1 MPEMLAF
8 ALSTAR
14 QAVTSRKGV
23 TAAEYAVLATAIV
36 GAVTA
41 AVLAFKPLLA
51 SAFTGLFPTT

>member
-1 MPEMLAF
+1 MLAF

-41 AVLAFKPLLA
+41 AVLAFKPLL
-51 SAFTGLFPTT
+51 SGAFTGLFPTT

>member
-1 MPEMLAF
+1 MIAL

-14 QAVTSRKGV
+14 RALTDRKGV

-41 AVLAFKPLLA
+41 AVILFKPLLEA
-51 SAFTGLFPTT
+51 KFTGLMG